1 MKTETIQKYYSS
13 EKVMLLDIAFMCSD
27 EWEILTQEKYGND
40 YRVVYERRKI
50 HV

>member
-27 EWEILTQEKYGND
+27 DWEILTQEKYMDD
-40 YRVVYERRKI
+40 YRVVYERRR
-50 HV
+50 